1 MAQKRSRLVTK
12 LLVVVLAIIVVMTL
26 VQSFVIIQSVR
37 KTTGTS
43 YEEECKALT
52 NVYVDLLSSKIQEYK
67 NLLQVYTNADIVKTG
82 DPKAIVD
89 WLQSHAE
96 IRSNEFDYV
105 AFVDLEG
112 NFDSDIMTHT
122 SVPDRS
128 YYIDIIKNGMDETMD
143 NPVASK
149 VSGKF
154 VVHICKA
161 AKVNGRTI
169 GFFTGIVTL
178 EKLENIIK
186 GIKIGKSGYA
196 TLMSG
201 EHSVIA
207 TSDDSTAKQETA
219 DAVNESIAGGTMVE
233 AVMKAVAT
241 GEIGG
246 VWDRTSEG
254 KRCYLTFKTIA
265 GTPSWLFMFSIEE
278 DQVYAASNT
287 VVKLMVIVA
296 SVYIIVMLFVI
307 GLLVT
312 ASLKPL
318 EIVRNTIGG
327 IAHGDADLTQRIVLR
342 HANKNEIGDVVDGFN
357 QFSDKLQQIIK
368 SLKDSKIEL
377 VNAGRAL
384 NESTEETESSITQII
399 STIEAM
405 AGNIGNQSQS
415 VSQTAGAVNEIASN
429 IESLNHMIAAQATSV
444 TQASAAVEE
453 MIGNINS
460 VDASVS
466 KMAGAFEDL
475 EKKAITGVQKQD
487 DVNQLIKTVEAES
500 QTLQEANA
508 VISSIAEQTNL
519 LAMNAAIEAA
529 HAGEAGK
536 GFSVVADEIRKLSE
550 TSSQQ
555 SKTIGEQLQ
564 KISSTI
570 QGIVQ
575 ASLQAGKAFED
586 VSFGINGTNSLVQ
599 EIKNAMIEQGEGSK
613 QISLALNNM
622 NDSTS
627 EVRTASMEMS
637 EGNKAI
643 LQEIKLLQDTT
654 INMKQGMEEMGVGA
668 KKINET
674 GASLSVLS
682 EKVESSIL
690 KIGQQIDQFKV

>member
-1 MAQKRSRLVTK
+1 MAQKRARLVTK
-12 LLVVVLAIIVVMTL
+12 LLVVVLAIIMLMT
-26 VQSFVIIQSVR
+26 VIQSFVIITNVR

-82 DPKAIVD
+82 DTKAIVN
-89 WLQSHAE
+89 WLQTHAE
-96 IRSNEFDYV
+96 IRSSEFDYV

-122 SVPDRS
+122 TVQDRS
-128 YYIDIIKNGMDETMD
+128 YYIDIIKNGLEETMD

-161 AKVNGRTI
+161 ARANGRVI

-186 GIKIGKSGYA
+186 GIKIGETGYA

-201 EHSVIA
+201 EHTVIA
-207 TSDDSTAKQETA
+207 SSSDVSVEETSEAINDSR
-219 DAVNESIAGGTMVE
+219 ESGSMVE
-233 AVMKAVAT
+233 AVMKSIST
-241 GEIGG
+241 NSLGY
-246 VWDRTSEG
+246 VWDKTAEG
-254 KRCYLTFKTIA
+254 KPCYLTFKPVQ

-278 DQVYAASNT
+278 NQVYEAANS
-287 VVKLMVIVA
+287 VIRLMIGVA
-296 SVYIIVMLFVI
+296 CVYIIIMLVVI
-307 GLLVT
+307 GLLVST
-312 ASLKPL
+312 SLKPL

-327 IAHGDADLTQRIVLR
+327 IANGDADLTQRIVLR

-357 QFSDKLQQIIK
+357 QFSEKLQQIIK
-368 SLKDSKIEL
+368 SLKDSKVEL
-377 VNAGRAL
+377 VNAGKAL

-399 STIEAM
+399 ATIETM
-405 AGNIGNQSQS
+405 GNNIGSQTQS

-429 IESLNHMIAAQATSV
+429 IESLNHMIAAQASSV

-460 VDASVS
+460 VDASVT

-475 EKKAITGVQKQD
+475 EKKAVTGVQKQD

-586 VSFGINGTNSLVQ
+586 VSLGINSTNSLVQ
-599 EIKNAMIEQGEGSK
+599 EIKNAMVEQGEGSK
-613 QISLALNNM
+613 QISLALDNM

-654 INMKQGMEEMGVGA
+654 LNMRQGMEEMGIGA

-674 GASLSVLS
+674 GASLSGLS
-682 EKVESSIL
+682 EQVETSIL